1 MLQTILLVVHVLVAL
16 ALIAI
21 ILLQQGRGATAGAA
35 FGSGASGTVFGARG
49 SATFLSR
56 ATSILAL
63 LFFGN
68 CLLLAWLAS
77 DQGTPRSLG
86 DEIAAQAEAAAKL
99 SDTLQRETAPG
110 TASSTA
116 PESPAVPAAA
126 ADAGLVVTPETKS
139 PAVTAPADMPLIP
152 PASDKP

>member
-35 FGSGASGTVFGARG
+35 FGSGASGTVFGALG

-56 ATSILAL
+56 ATSVLAI

-77 DQGTPRSLG
+77 GQSAPRSLG
-86 DEIAAQAEAAAKL
+86 DEIAAQAAASTEITERVVGDPAQKDLPKLAQPATATPAPTEQAAAP
-99 SDTLQRETAPG
+99 QGAAP
-110 TASSTA
+110 AA
-116 PESPAVPAAA
+116 PSPADVPQ
-126 ADAGLVVTPETKS
+126 
-139 PAVTAPADMPLIP
+139 I
-152 PASDKP
+152 PASKDKP

>member
-56 ATSILAL
+56 ATSVLAI

-77 DQGTPRSLG
+77 GQSAPRSLG
-86 DEIAAQAEAAAKL
+86 DEIAAQAAASTEITERVVGDPAQKDLPKLAQPATATPAPTEQAAAP
-99 SDTLQRETAPG
+99 QGAAP
-110 TASSTA
+110 AA
-116 PESPAVPAAA
+116 PSPADVPQ
-126 ADAGLVVTPETKS
+126 
-139 PAVTAPADMPLIP
+139 I
-152 PASDKP
+152 PASKDKP

>member
-1 MLQTILLVVHVLVAL
+1 MLQTILLVVHILLAL

-56 ATSILAL
+56 TTSILAV

-68 CLLLAWLAS
+68 CLLLAWLATGHS
-77 DQGTPRSLG
+77 APKS
-86 DEIAAQAEAAAKL
+86 IAEQIE
-99 SDTLQRETAPG
+99 QQ
-110 TASSTA
+110 
-116 PESPAVPAAA
+116 
-126 ADAGLVVTPETKS
+126 
-139 PAVTAPADMPLIP
+139 AVTADAVEKSINEALEKALPPVD
-152 PASDKP
+152 PASPPIPSAAPPTLEQTTPMTPPTTQGEAPPVQPAGEKP

>member
-56 ATSILAL
+56 ATSVLAI

-77 DQGTPRSLG
+77 GQSAPRSLG
-86 DEIAAQAEAAAKL
+86 DEIAAQAAASTEITERVVGDPAQKDTPQALAPASGPLVAPDQAAAP
-99 SDTLQRETAPG
+99 EPVAPVP
-110 TASSTA
+110 A
-116 PESPAVPAAA
+116 SPADVPQ
-126 ADAGLVVTPETKS
+126 
-139 PAVTAPADMPLIP
+139 I
-152 PASDKP
+152 PASQDKP

>member
-56 ATSILAL
+56 ATSVLAI

-77 DQGTPRSLG
+77 GQSAPRSLG
-86 DEIAAQAEAAAKL
+86 DEIAAQAAASTEITERVVGDPAQKDSPKLAQPATATPAPTEQAAAP
-99 SDTLQRETAPG
+99 QGAAP
-110 TASSTA
+110 AA
-116 PESPAVPAAA
+116 PSPADVPQ
-126 ADAGLVVTPETKS
+126 
-139 PAVTAPADMPLIP
+139 I
-152 PASDKP
+152 PASKDKP

>member
-1 MLQTILLVVHVLVAL
+1 MLQTVLLVVHVLVAL
-16 ALIAI
+16 SLIAI

-56 ATSILAL
+56 ATSILAI

-77 DQGTPRSLG
+77 GQSAPRSLG
-86 DEIAAQAEAAAKL
+86 EEIAAQAATQTEITERVVGESAEK
-99 SDTLQRETAPG
+99 TTAPAAPDAALPAQ
-110 TASSTA
+110 TVTPAST
-116 PESPAVPAAA
+116 SPAPA
-126 ADAGLVVTPETKS
+126 
-139 PAVTAPADMPLIP
+139 APADMPQIP
-152 PASDKP
+152 APADKP

>member
-1 MLQTILLVVHVLVAL
+1 MLQTVLLVFHVLVAL

-56 ATSILAL
+56 ATSILAI

-77 DQGTPRSLG
+77 GQSAPRSLG
-86 DEIAAQAEAAAKL
+86 EEIAAQAAAKTEITERVAGDAAL
-99 SDTLQRETAPG
+99 KDAPETATP
-110 TASSTA
+110 ALTA
-116 PESPAVPAAA
+116 PAATDQAATPEASVPAP
-126 ADAGLVVTPETKS
+126 V
-139 PAVTAPADMPLIP
+139 APADMPQI
-152 PASDKP
+152 PASKSKP

>member
-56 ATSILAL
+56 ATAILAI

-77 DQGTPRSLG
+77 GQSAPRSLG
-86 DEIAAQAEAAAKL
+86 DEIAAQAAASTEITQRVVGDSAQKDAAKAAPPATGAL
-99 SDTLQRETAPG
+99 VAPG
-110 TASSTA
+110 GSTA
-116 PESPAVPAAA
+116 PATVAPAPASPADVPQ
-126 ADAGLVVTPETKS
+126 
-139 PAVTAPADMPLIP
+139 I
-152 PASDKP
+152 PASGDKP

>member
-56 ATSILAL
+56 ATSILAI

-77 DQGTPRSLG
+77 GQSTPRSLG
-86 DEIAAQAEAAAKL
+86 EEIAAQAAASTEITERVVGNAAQKDGPTATPPA
-99 SDTLQRETAPG
+99 SGAAVAPG
-110 TASSTA
+110 
-116 PESPAVPAAA
+116 EPAVPATAA
-126 ADAGLVVTPETKS
+126 QNPSS
-139 PAVTAPADMPLIP
+139 PADVPQI
-152 PASDKP
+152 PASKDTP